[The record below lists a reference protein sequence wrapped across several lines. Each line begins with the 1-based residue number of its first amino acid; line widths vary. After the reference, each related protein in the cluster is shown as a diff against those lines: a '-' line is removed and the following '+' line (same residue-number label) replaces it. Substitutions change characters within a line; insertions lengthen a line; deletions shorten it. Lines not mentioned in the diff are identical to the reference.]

1 MEIDFSG
8 LDIFFFNPLFS
19 KGCVCVR
26 VCALSVYYLKEVERN
41 LFEDTDDP
49 RKGPLGAVGEQHHL
63 QTARHQGTV
72 EDILLQQNLTT
83 QTHL

>member
-8 LDIFFFNPLFS
+8 LKKFFFNPLFS

-26 VCALSVYYLKEVERN
+26 ARALSVYYLKEVERN

-72 EDILLQQNLTT
+72 KDILLQQNLTT

>member
-1 MEIDFSG
+1 M
-8 LDIFFFNPLFS
+8 
-19 KGCVCVR
+19 CAR

>member
-8 LDIFFFNPLFS
+8 LEFFFLTLYS
-19 KGCVCVR
+19 AKVVCA
-26 VCALSVYYLKEVERN
+26 CALSVYYLKEVERS

>member
-8 LDIFFFNPLFS
+8 LDFFFLTLYS
-19 KGCVCVR
+19 AKVVCVCA
-26 VCALSVYYLKEVERN
+26 CALSVYYLKEVERN